1 MQLSRIE
8 QLAYTVGMLS
18 QKSLN
23 ELAEILVKDYPDR
36 ADSLQNFL
44 CWAEFDNKADAQT
57 KSVFEEVA

>member
-1 MQLSRIE
+1 MQLSRVE
-8 QLAYTVGMLS
+8 QLAYQVGMLS

-44 CWAEFDNKADAQT
+44 CWAEFDSKETA
-57 KSVFEEVA
+57 